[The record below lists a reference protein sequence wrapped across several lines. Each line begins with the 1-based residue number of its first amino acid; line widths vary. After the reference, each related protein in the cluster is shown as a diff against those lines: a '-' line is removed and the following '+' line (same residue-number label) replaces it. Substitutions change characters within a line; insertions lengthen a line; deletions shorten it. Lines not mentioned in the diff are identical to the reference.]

1 MLLQLI
7 QIVFIKRNR
16 IITKPY
22 GCRAAAAADGRR
34 RILGRVINRDRT
46 SFNGIGYEKY
56 LQTIASALL
65 VSCCQYLK
73 KVKHFKNVIE

>member
-1 MLLQLI
+1 MLFQHIEAVLI
-7 QIVFIKRNR
+7 GRNQ

-46 SFNGIGYEKY
+46 SFNGSGYEKY
-56 LQTIASALL
+56 FQTIASALL